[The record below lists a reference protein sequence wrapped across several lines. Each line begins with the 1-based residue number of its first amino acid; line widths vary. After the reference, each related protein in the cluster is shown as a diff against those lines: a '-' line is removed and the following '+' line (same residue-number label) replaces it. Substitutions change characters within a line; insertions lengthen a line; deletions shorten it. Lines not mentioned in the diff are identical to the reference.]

1 MTSESVRAL
10 IATPPEPQLAVR
22 IEAADP
28 RVRVLCGP
36 AEASAWHGP
45 GITPILTGPAS
56 ALRPQ
61 PGPAGHTGLTEAAL
75 QQLTA
80 PGLELQ

>member
-1 MTSESVRAL
+1 MMSESVHVL
-10 IATPPEPQLAVR
+10 IATPPEPQFAVR

-28 RVRVLCGP
+28 RGARPLPG
-36 AEASAWHGP
+36 HGP
-45 GITPILTGPAS
+45 GITPILAGPAGG
-56 ALRPQ
+56 LRVQ